1 MLFEECNEL
10 HASIA
15 KTIWKIMPLD
25 ASKYIFECE
34 LQPDAQ
40 NYRMYWI
47 DQNGEEKNYPLG
59 GFPEEK
65 REILNFYSNLKE
77 TMAKF
82 GSDWTQSRFTL
93 DKNGKFDV
101 KFAYVPDEDS
111 WPMLYLRGV
120 SDLEENEINE
130 YGIPR
135 EIWEERVKAKKE
147 QQNS

>member
-10 HASIA
+10 HENIA
-15 KTIWKIMPLD
+15 KTIWKIMPVD

-34 LQPDAQ
+34 LQPDDQ

-59 GFPEEK
+59 GFSEEK
-65 REILNFYSNLKE
+65 REILNFYSKLKE

-93 DKNGKFDV
+93 DENGKFDV

-111 WPMLYLRGV
+111 WPMLYL
-120 SDLEENEINE
+120 
-130 YGIPR
+130 
-135 EIWEERVKAKKE
+135 
-147 QQNS
+147 

>member
-10 HASIA
+10 HENIA

-34 LQPDAQ
+34 LQPDDQ

-47 DQNGEEKNYPLG
+47 DQNGEEKNYPLV
-59 GFPEEK
+59 GFSEEK
-65 REILNFYSNLKE
+65 REILNFYSKLKE

-101 KFAYVPDEDS
+101 RFAYIPEEDS
-111 WPMLYLRGV
+111 WGSIYLRGI
-120 SDLEENEINE
+120 SDLTLEEAEEHN
-130 YGIPR
+130 IPR

>member
-1 MLFEECNEL
+1 
-10 HASIA
+10 
-15 KTIWKIMPLD
+15 MPLD

-34 LQPDAQ
+34 LQSDDQ

-59 GFPEEK
+59 GFSEEK
-65 REILNFYSNLKE
+65 REILNFYSKLKE

-101 KFAYVPDEDS
+101 RFAYIPEEDS
-111 WPMLYLRGV
+111 WGSLYLRGI
-120 SDLEENEINE
+120 SDLTLEEAEEHN
-130 YGIPR
+130 IPR

>member
-1 MLFEECNEL
+1 
-10 HASIA
+10 
-15 KTIWKIMPLD
+15 MPLD

-34 LQPDAQ
+34 LQSDDQ

-65 REILNFYSNLKE
+65 REILNFYSKLKE

-101 KFAYVPDEDS
+101 RFAYIPEEDS
-111 WPMLYLRGV
+111 WGSLYLRGI
-120 SDLEENEINE
+120 SYLTLEEAEEHN
-130 YGIPR
+130 IPR

>member
-1 MLFEECNEL
+1 M
-10 HASIA
+10 I
-15 KTIWKIMPLD
+15 KIM
-25 ASKYIFECE
+25 ECTG
-34 LQPDAQ
+34 LI
-40 NYRMYWI
+40 RM
-47 DQNGEEKNYPLG
+47 ERKKTPLG

-65 REILNFYSNLKE
+65 REILNFYSKLKE

-93 DKNGKFDV
+93 DENGKFDV

-120 SDLEENEINE
+120 SDLEENEIKE

-147 QQNS
+147 Q

>member
-10 HASIA
+10 HENIA

-34 LQPDAQ
+34 LQPDDQ

-65 REILNFYSNLKE
+65 REILNFYSKLKE

-101 KFAYVPDEDS
+101 RFAYIPEEDS
-111 WPMLYLRGV
+111 WGSIYLRGI
-120 SDLEENEINE
+120 SDLTLEEAEEHNIQ
-130 YGIPR
+130 R

>member
-1 MLFEECNEL
+1 
-10 HASIA
+10 
-15 KTIWKIMPLD
+15 MPLD

-34 LQPDAQ
+34 LQSDDQ

-65 REILNFYSNLKE
+65 REILNFYSKLKE

-101 KFAYVPDEDS
+101 RFAYIQEEDS
-111 WPMLYLRGV
+111 WGSIYLRGI
-120 SDLEENEINE
+120 SDLTLEEAEEHN
-130 YGIPR
+130 IPR

>member
-1 MLFEECNEL
+1 
-10 HASIA
+10 
-15 KTIWKIMPLD
+15 MPLD

-34 LQPDAQ
+34 LQSDDQ

-47 DQNGEEKNYPLG
+47 DQNGEEKNYPLV
-59 GFPEEK
+59 GFSEEK
-65 REILNFYSNLKE
+65 REILNFYSKLKE

-101 KFAYVPDEDS
+101 RFAYIPEEDS
-111 WPMLYLRGV
+111 WGSIYLRGI
-120 SDLEENEINE
+120 SDLTLEEAEEHN
-130 YGIPR
+130 IPR

>member
-1 MLFEECNEL
+1 
-10 HASIA
+10 
-15 KTIWKIMPLD
+15 MPLD

-34 LQPDAQ
+34 LQPDDQ

-65 REILNFYSNLKE
+65 REILNFYSKLKE

-101 KFAYVPDEDS
+101 RFAYIPEEDS
-111 WPMLYLRGV
+111 WGSIYLRGI
-120 SDLEENEINE
+120 SDLTLEEAEEHN
-130 YGIPR
+130 IPR